1 MSDALD
7 LIAEA
12 RARQEAAE
20 RDRDVWR
27 SRAQFERRR
36 CRAVIDMA
44 KRRPVHP
51 PELDEQGRA
60 NWEQLSFTVD
70 RFAEVIADPY
80 AVFADKEEPGPTHET
95 IKMMMT
101 YRLQDMI
108 AAAVKLRV
116 AALEAAL
123 SCLLNYVDRF
133 KDRPDINVASEIRS
147 ARDALKGTT

>member
-1 MSDALD
+1 MMCTPSQRPRIGEHGHMNDALD

-12 RARQEAAE
+12 RSRQEVAE
-20 RDRDVWR
+20 RERDYWR
-27 SRAQFERRR
+27 ERATFERRR

-44 KRRPVHP
+44 KRRPVQP

-60 NWEQLSFTVD
+60 SWEQLSFTVD

-95 IKMMMT
+95 VKMMMT

-108 AAAVKLRV
+108 AAAVKAKRSV
-116 AALEAAL
+116 AGAAD
-123 SCLLNYVDRF
+123 S
-133 KDRPDINVASEIRS
+133 P
-147 ARDALKGTT
+147 

>member
-12 RARQEAAE
+12 RARLEAAE

-27 SRAQFERRR
+27 ARAQFERRR

-44 KRRPVHP
+44 KRRPVEP
-51 PELDEQGRA
+51 PELDEHGRA

-80 AVFADKEEPGPTHET
+80 AVFADKEDPGPTHET
-95 IKMMMT
+95 VKTMMA
-101 YRLQDMI
+101 YRLQDMM
-108 AAAVKLRV
+108 AAAVKV
-116 AALEAAL
+116 
-123 SCLLNYVDRF
+123 
-133 KDRPDINVASEIRS
+133 
-147 ARDALKGTT
+147 RDALKGTT

>member
-27 SRAQFERRR
+27 ERAQFERRR

-51 PELDEQGRA
+51 PELDEHGRA
-60 NWEQLSFTVD
+60 NWEQMSIIVD
-70 RFAEVIADPY
+70 RLSEVIADPY
-80 AVFADKEEPGPTHET
+80 AVFSDEEDPGPTHAT
-95 IKMMMT
+95 VKTMMT

-108 AAAVKLRV
+108 AAAFKL
-116 AALEAAL
+116 
-123 SCLLNYVDRF
+123 
-133 KDRPDINVASEIRS
+133 K
-147 ARDALKGTT
+147 